1 MILFDELGLAEKS
14 PSNPLKVLHSKL
26 EYGGKTEGACFIG
39 ISNYSLD
46 AAKVN
51 RALNLSMPN
60 LEDKLDQLKSTAKSI
75 IESFSDDIYQD
86 NLIFHILS
94 RAYNRYKHYLN
105 FIKKLTVLKQYAKGK
120 NLRGINFKE
129 IETAQEYIKLF
140 KRDRIIKSEF
150 HGNRDFYYIIKGVAI
165 EGSRLNNISDEK
177 QIVPIINNFIERNFG
192 GISYDI
198 DIDFNLEF
206 EDIKI
211 EMGKL
216 KNEILNEKLIANIS
230 KKRDEEEAEQ
240 KKENKN
246 NAIKVTSVFLF
257 KKIYNEACTLEK
269 QKDNENITGK
279 IYQIGNDDLDKYDLN
294 KCINDNI
301 NDNNSRYLLLEIRS
315 NIAPLINQIIRAQN
329 PERKDIDTIIGSP
342 FSDDNNSDYK
352 AKKVNEIQNCASQ
365 EDKLIILQ
373 NLDPIR
379 PYLYDLYNMNYK
391 VIKVCQNM
399 LRELQ

>member
-1 MILFDELGLAEKS
+1 M
-14 PSNPLKVLHSKL
+14 
-26 EYGGKTEGACFIG
+26 
-39 ISNYSLD
+39 
-46 AAKVN
+46 
-51 RALNLSMPN
+51 
-60 LEDKLDQLKSTAKSI
+60 
-75 IESFSDDIYQD
+75 
-86 NLIFHILS
+86 
-94 RAYNRYKHYLN
+94 
-105 FIKKLTVLKQYAKGK
+105 
-120 NLRGINFKE
+120 
-129 IETAQEYIKLF
+129 
-140 KRDRIIKSEF
+140 
-150 HGNRDFYYIIKGVAI
+150 
-165 EGSRLNNISDEK
+165 
-177 QIVPIINNFIERNFG
+177 PIINNFIERNFG

-315 NIAPLINQIIRAQN
+315 NIAPLI
-329 PERKDIDTIIGSP
+329 IDTIIGSP

-399 LRELQ
+399 LREL

>member
-1 MILFDELGLAEKS
+1 M
-14 PSNPLKVLHSKL
+14 
-26 EYGGKTEGACFIG
+26 
-39 ISNYSLD
+39 
-46 AAKVN
+46 
-51 RALNLSMPN
+51 
-60 LEDKLDQLKSTAKSI
+60 
-75 IESFSDDIYQD
+75 
-86 NLIFHILS
+86 
-94 RAYNRYKHYLN
+94 
-105 FIKKLTVLKQYAKGK
+105 
-120 NLRGINFKE
+120 
-129 IETAQEYIKLF
+129 
-140 KRDRIIKSEF
+140 
-150 HGNRDFYYIIKGVAI
+150 
-165 EGSRLNNISDEK
+165 
-177 QIVPIINNFIERNFG
+177 PIINNFIERNFG

-399 LRELQ
+399 LREL